1 MNQAAFRSASSFFL
15 VTFSTAFLFT
25 LGARLTGWFTRSPA
39 IPAEQTQALGIA
51 IMIAVV
57 CLAVGAGI
65 RRLSAGELQSAL
77 LGASAILLSTPL
89 AIAVLTGDWQLST
102 AAVSGMGLLTL
113 GLGWLVA
120 LTRRHLPDFDPIIVE
135 EPRAREPSDG

>member
-1 MNQAAFRSASSFFL
+1 MNKAAVRSASSFFL

-25 LGARLTGWFTRSPA
+25 LGARMTGWFTRAPV
-39 IPAEQTQALGIA
+39 IPAEQTQSLGIA

-102 AAVSGMGLLTL
+102 AAVSSMGLLTL
-113 GLGWLVA
+113 VLGWVVA
-120 LTRRHLPDFDPIIVE
+120 LARHPKGLDE
-135 EPRAREPSDG
+135 ELTDG

>member
-1 MNQAAFRSASSFFL
+1 MTMNRAAIRSASSFFL

-25 LGARLTGWFTRSPA
+25 LGARLTGWFTRAPD
-39 IPAEQTQALGIA
+39 IPAQQLQTLGVA

-65 RRLSAGELQSAL
+65 RRLTPGELQSAL
-77 LGASAILLSTPL
+77 LGASAVLLSTPL
-89 AIAVLTGDWQLST
+89 ALAVLTGNWEIST

-113 GLGWLVA
+113 ALGWLVA
-120 LTRRHLPDFDPIIVE
+120 L
-135 EPRAREPSDG
+135 ARKGRSHDEDSIDG

>member
-1 MNQAAFRSASSFFL
+1 MTLMNTTAFRSASSFFL

-25 LGARLTGWFTRSPA
+25 LGARLTGWFTRSPV
-39 IPAEQTQALGIA
+39 IPPEQTQALGIA

-89 AIAVLTGDWQLST
+89 AIAMLTGDWQLST
-102 AAVSGMGLLTL
+102 AAVSSMGLLTL
-113 GLGWLVA
+113 ALGWVVA
-120 LTRRHLPDFDPIIVE
+120 LTRRGKPQDEDL
-135 EPRAREPSDG
+135 SDG

>member
-1 MNQAAFRSASSFFL
+1 
-15 VTFSTAFLFT
+15 
-25 LGARLTGWFTRSPA
+25 
-39 IPAEQTQALGIA
+39 
-51 IMIAVV
+51 MIAVV

-102 AAVSGMGLLTL
+102 AAVSSMGLLTL
-113 GLGWLVA
+113 VLGWVVA
-120 LTRRHLPDFDPIIVE
+120 LARRPKGLDE
-135 EPRAREPSDG
+135 ELSDG

>member
-1 MNQAAFRSASSFFL
+1 MNRTAVRSASSFFL

-25 LGARLTGWFTRSPA
+25 LGARLTGWFTRAPNV
-39 IPAEQTQALGIA
+39 PPEQQQMLGVA

-77 LGASAILLSTPL
+77 LGASAVLLSTPL
-89 AIAVLTGDWQLST
+89 AIAVLTGNWELST
-102 AAVSGMGLLTL
+102 AAVSSMGVLTL
-113 GLGWLVA
+113 GLGWVVA
-120 LTRRHLPDFDPIIVE
+120 LTRRDVRDPAPATALLDEDHI
-135 EPRAREPSDG
+135 DG

>member
-1 MNQAAFRSASSFFL
+1 MNRAAFRSASSFFL

-25 LGARLTGWFTRSPA
+25 LGARLTGWFTRAPNIPPA
-39 IPAEQTQALGIA
+39 QQQMLGIA

-65 RRLSAGELQSAL
+65 RRLSASELQSAL

-102 AAVSGMGLLTL
+102 AAVSSMGLLTL
-113 GLGWLVA
+113 ALGWVVA
-120 LTRRHLPDFDPIIVE
+120 LTRRHIDPIAPVQGE
-135 EPRAREPSDG
+135 LSDG

>member
-1 MNQAAFRSASSFFL
+1 MKSTNFRSAASFFL
-15 VTFSTAFLFT
+15 VTFSTAFLFI
-25 LGARLTGWFTRSPA
+25 LGARMTGWFTRAPDFA
-39 IPAEQTQALGIA
+39 ATDTTKLGIS

-65 RRLSAGELQSAL
+65 RRLTASELQSAL

-89 AIAVLTGDWQLST
+89 AAAVLTNQWQFST

-113 GLGWLVA
+113 ALGVIVA
-120 LTRRHLPDFDPIIVE
+120 LGRRDLAANRSTED
-135 EPRAREPSDG
+135 

>member
-1 MNQAAFRSASSFFL
+1 MNTAAIRSASSFFL

-25 LGARLTGWFTRSPA
+25 LGARMTGWFTRAPV
-39 IPAEQTQALGIA
+39 IPAEQTQSLGIA

-102 AAVSGMGLLTL
+102 AAVSSMGLLTL
-113 GLGWLVA
+113 VLGWVVA
-120 LTRRHLPDFDPIIVE
+120 LARGAKGLDE
-135 EPRAREPSDG
+135 ELSDG

>member
-1 MNQAAFRSASSFFL
+1 MNRTAFRSASSFFL

-25 LGARLTGWFTRSPA
+25 LGARLTGWFTRSPN
-39 IPAEQTQALGIA
+39 IPPQQQQALGIA
-51 IMIAVV
+51 IMVAVV

-102 AAVSGMGLLTL
+102 AAVSSMGLLTL
-113 GLGWLVA
+113 ALGWLVA
-120 LTRRHLPDFDPIIVE
+120 LTRRHSPSIEPIE
-135 EPRAREPSDG
+135 TELSDG

>member
-1 MNQAAFRSASSFFL
+1 MNPAAIRSASSFFL

-25 LGARLTGWFTRSPA
+25 LGARLTGWFTRAPDVSPA
-39 IPAEQTQALGIA
+39 QMQALGVA

-57 CLAVGAGI
+57 CLAIGAGI

-77 LGASAILLSTPL
+77 LGASAVLLSTPL
-89 AIAVLTGDWQLST
+89 AIAVLTGNWEISS

-113 GLGWLVA
+113 ALGWLVA
-120 LTRRHLPDFDPIIVE
+120 LTRKRVGPHDEDS
-135 EPRAREPSDG
+135 ADG

>member
-1 MNQAAFRSASSFFL
+1 MNRAAFRSASSFFL

-25 LGARLTGWFTRSPA
+25 LGARLTGWFTRAPN
-39 IPAEQTQALGIA
+39 IPPQQQQMLGIA

-65 RRLSAGELQSAL
+65 RRLSASELQSAL

-102 AAVSGMGLLTL
+102 AAVSSMGLLTL
-113 GLGWLVA
+113 ALGWVVA
-120 LTRRHLPDFDPIIVE
+120 LTRRHAEPIAPIQGE
-135 EPRAREPSDG
+135 LSDG

>member
-1 MNQAAFRSASSFFL
+1 MNRTAARSASSFFL

-25 LGARLTGWFTRSPA
+25 LGARLTGWFTRAPEVA
-39 IPAEQTQALGIA
+39 QGQMQMLGVA

-77 LGASAILLSTPL
+77 LGASAVLLSTPL

-102 AAVSGMGLLTL
+102 AAVSSMGLLTL
-113 GLGWLVA
+113 GLGWVVA
-120 LTRRHLPDFDPIIVE
+120 LTRRPTSTDED
-135 EPRAREPSDG
+135 RSDG